1 MRASFSTST
10 AGALLA
16 SGIADALSAGVL
28 LFVCL
33 ADLLPPMM
41 TDSEWLR
48 SQSTAL
54 QVGVAVMRV
63 GWRCGGGPRLARAAS
78 RHEMPALDCQAS
90 LLFADTPFPFKPFV
104 QALAFAAFY
113 SGAAV
118 MALIGKWL

>member
-33 ADLLPPMM
+33 VDLLQPMM

-48 SQSTAL
+48 SQHWVM
-54 QVGVAVMRV
+54 QVGALRGGHPV
-63 GWRCGGGPRLARAAS
+63 GL
-78 RHEMPALDCQAS
+78 M
-90 LLFADTPFPFKPFV
+90 V
-104 QALAFAAFY
+104 
-113 SGAAV
+113 
-118 MALIGKWL
+118 